1 VIGVLLPDK
10 GVDVSM
16 TKLVI
21 AALVG
26 LAGIVGMCEPI
37 QAEPLTVGAPPSL
50 RAALQE
56 IVPLFE
62 QEHRAAVSIVY
73 TPSKTLL
80 RQIEKGAPIDVFV
93 SAGVEEVEHLHKKGL
108 TLNGAPR
115 VLAQTSLVLVMSAD
129 SQTTFVSF
137 GDALGNHA
145 PRIALGDPEMSY
157 FGEVTARALSKVY
170 PTYKSRTHILYAPHT
185 EDILDLIRMG
195 KADVGLVYRANVIN
209 SGEVRISDEI
219 PFGRDMQ
226 IQFGQAVVSTCRAS
240 LRTVAEQFSDFL
252 TTPRILRLLE
262 KYGFDAPP
270 QPMRRTTGSIPSM
283 PSKASGK

>member
-1 VIGVLLPDK
+1 
-10 GVDVSM
+10 
-16 TKLVI
+16 
-21 AALVG
+21 
-26 LAGIVGMCEPI
+26 
-37 QAEPLTVGAPPSL
+37 
-50 RAALQE
+50 
-56 IVPLFE
+56 
-62 QEHRAAVSIVY
+62 
-73 TPSKTLL
+73 
-80 RQIEKGAPIDVFV
+80 
-93 SAGVEEVEHLHKKGL
+93 
-108 TLNGAPR
+108 
-115 VLAQTSLVLVMSAD
+115 MSAD
-129 SQTTFVSF
+129 SQTTFESF

-145 PRIALGDPEMSY
+145 TRIALGDPEMSY

-262 KYGFDAPP
+262 KYGFEAPP
-270 QPMRRTTGSIPSM
+270 QPMRRITGSIPSM
-283 PSKASGK
+283 PSKALGK

>member
-1 VIGVLLPDK
+1 MHIENIHPVLH
-10 GVDVSM
+10 
-16 TKLVI
+16 
-21 AALVG
+21 
-26 LAGIVGMCEPI
+26 
-37 QAEPLTVGAPPSL
+37 
-50 RAALQE
+50 E

-62 QEHRAAVSIVY
+62 QGYRAAVSIVY

-115 VLAQTSLVLVMSAD
+115 ILAQTSLVLVMSAD
-129 SQTTFVSF
+129 SQTTFVSL

-145 PRIALGDPEMSY
+145 TRIALGDPEMSY

-170 PTYKSRTHILYAPHT
+170 PTYKSRAHILYAPHT
-185 EDILDLIRMG
+185 EDILDLIRTD
-195 KADVGLVYRANVIN
+195 KADVGVVYRANVIN
-209 SGEVRISDEI
+209 SGDVRISDEI
-219 PFGRDMQ
+219 PLGRDMQ

-240 LRTVAEQFSDFL
+240 LRPVAEQFSDFL
-252 TTPRILRLLE
+252 MTPRILRLLE

-270 QPMRRTTGSIPSM
+270 QPMRRTNGSIPSM